1 MKLKI
6 YQMVPDVNT
15 IHLLYRE
22 LLLVLSKCAGRVP
35 AECYECVYTG
45 EVLAGTMEDVFTI
58 FNIRHPEGYRGRSLS
73 MSDVVEVIS
82 EEVEPGFYYCD
93 TYAFKK
99 IAFEKERCIGGDED
113 E

>member
-1 MKLKI
+1 MKLRI
-6 YQMVPDVNT
+6 YQIVPDT
-15 IHLLYRE
+15 DTAHLIFRDLAF
-22 LLLVLSKCAGRVP
+22 VQSKCDGRVP

-73 MSDVVEVIS
+73 MSDVVEIIS
-82 EEVEPGFYYCD
+82 GEIKPGFYYCD

-113 E
+113 A